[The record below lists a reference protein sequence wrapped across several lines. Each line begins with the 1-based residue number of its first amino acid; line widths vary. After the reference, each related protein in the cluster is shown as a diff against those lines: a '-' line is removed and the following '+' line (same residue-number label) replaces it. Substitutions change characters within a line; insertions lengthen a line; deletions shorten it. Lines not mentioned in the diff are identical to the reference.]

1 MLMLLLQQGNILDQ
15 NIMNINFRQ
24 YREQQGMSQE
34 EVASRLRI
42 SVDNVRL
49 GEKFPAKVSMGLAMK
64 WLQVLGVDLATAMSE
79 ETPPLPGIEPGFP
92 YAELYRR
99 LNLLNQ
105 YINETP
111 PLDKFEFPTN
121 PKLPLPHDVLT
132 QIQDYYQ
139 KPNVVLTGGFD
150 TGKSHLA
157 NSLLGSKNL
166 PESYQPATKLITIIR
181 HLGNRPHW
189 FNSDVW
195 IIDEDFWLDKHDKHT
210 IDLKL
215 LDNRKH
221 CEKHRLYSGS
231 FDILEKYGVHKY
243 DNNKTEIAG
252 HTAIVYLD
260 SPLLKACNLIDLPG
274 YSDQPDEI
282 SKDVDKANSA
292 TQIADILIYTSLA
305 KGHINGQDMPR
316 LTNLLR
322 LLPTPENEC
331 QNFPTLGNL
340 FIVATHADPSISN
353 TDLPNILN
361 NASTRLYNRLNE
373 TAIQKRR
380 EATNR
385 EIILDDVRKQF
396 FTFWT
401 ERPDRCQRLFDEL
414 TKLLTEYFPE
424 SIQCRVDREI
434 NAIKNDNKKQYA
446 EQVEQYQQTLANI
459 EESRNLLKEAEA
471 NEPARQKDMQQKRN
485 YVRKR
490 IKELGE
496 DTKKAFQKYAESIIN
511 VNSIEQTIRKKYNNK
526 KEAQE
531 YVAGYLVD
539 LLQSNLESSISTNSE
554 KLKAEIDDYLEGYPE
569 LKLTTKDGIKVS
581 IPFDTKGAFLGG
593 IAGLGA
599 YGALAA
605 WAAGLGNLGGYILV
619 AKLVSLLSALGIS
632 IGGGTAAVISFIA
645 VIGGPIVLGI
655 AIAAGLASLIFGLFG
670 EAWQSRLAKQIVKYF
685 EEQDIFGKLLTGNKQ
700 YWQDTATAFD
710 QGAEAVETAWKENL
724 EHQRELVSP
733 DTQSRE
739 RIEEII
745 KKLEVL
751 RDFFADIP
759 WTIQGEG

>member
-1 MLMLLLQQGNILDQ
+1 MY
-15 NIMNINFRQ
+15 INFRR
-24 YREQQGMSQE
+24 YREQQGMSQQ
-34 EVASRLRI
+34 EVASRLGI
-42 SVDNVRL
+42 SVDQVRH
-49 GEKFPAKVSMGLAMK
+49 GEQFPEKVPMGLGIK
-64 WLQVLGVDLATAMSE
+64 WLQVLGIDLATAMSE
-79 ETPPLPGIEPGFP
+79 ETPPLQGIEPGVP

-99 LNLLNQ
+99 LNLLSQ
-105 YINETP
+105 YINDTPALDEFDFPTKP
-111 PLDKFEFPTN
+111 PLPN
-121 PKLPLPHDVLT
+121 DVLT

-157 NSLLGSKNL
+157 NSILGSKNL

-189 FNSDVW
+189 FNADVW
-195 IIDEDFWLDKHDKHT
+195 IIDEDFWLDKHGKHT

-215 LDNRKH
+215 LDDRKH

-243 DNNKTEIAG
+243 DNNKTEIGG

-260 SPLLKACNLIDLPG
+260 SPLLRACNLIDLPG
-274 YSDQPDEI
+274 YFDQHNENSQDA
-282 SKDVDKANSA
+282 KKADSA
-292 TQIADILIYTSLA
+292 TQIADVLIYTSSA
-305 KGHINGQDMPR
+305 KGHINGPDMRVLP
-316 LTNLLR
+316 NLLR
-322 LLPTPENEC
+322 SLPTPENES

-340 FIVATHADPSISN
+340 FIVATQADPSIPN
-353 TDLPNILN
+353 TELSNILN
-361 NASTRLYNRLNE
+361 NASARLYQGLNE

-414 TKLLTEYFPE
+414 TKLLAEYFPE

-434 NAIKNDNKKQYA
+434 NAIKNDNKKQCA
-446 EQVEQYQQTLANI
+446 EQIEQYQQTLANI
-459 EESRNLLKEAEA
+459 EESRNVLKKAEG
-471 NEPARQKDMQQKRN
+471 NEPARQQKMQQRCN
-485 YVRKR
+485 HVRKR
-490 IKELGE
+490 IKELGQ
-496 DTKKAFQKYAESIIN
+496 DTEKSFQRYAESVIN
-511 VNSIEQTIRKKYNNK
+511 VNSIEQTIRKRYNNK

-539 LLQSNLESSISTNSE
+539 LLQSNLETSISANSE
-554 KLKAEIDDYLEGYPE
+554 KLRVEIDAFLEEYPQ
-569 LKLTTKDGIKVS
+569 LKLPKRDGIEVS

-599 YGALAA
+599 YGALAT

-632 IGGGTAAVISFIA
+632 IGGGTAAVISFVA
-645 VIGGPIVLGI
+645 AIGGPIALGI
-655 AIAAGLASLIFGLFG
+655 GLAAGLASLIFSLFG

-685 EEQDIFGKLLTGNKQ
+685 EEQDVSGKLLRGNKQ

-710 QGAEAVETAWKENL
+710 KGAEAVEAAWKENL
-724 EHQRELVSP
+724 KHHRELISP

-751 RDFFADIP
+751 RNFFADIP
-759 WTIQGEG
+759 WTLQGED

>member
-305 KGHINGQDMPR
+305 KGHINGQDMDR

-340 FIVATHADPSISN
+340 FIVATHAEPSISN
-353 TDLPNILN
+353 TALPNILN
-361 NASTRLYNRLNE
+361 DASTRLYNRLDE
-373 TAIQKRR
+373 TAIQRRR

-655 AIAAGLASLIFGLFG
+655 ALAAGLASLIFGLFG

-685 EEQDIFGKLLTGNKQ
+685 EEQDICGKLLTGNKQ

>member
-243 DNNKTEIAG
+243 DNSKTEIAG

-361 NASTRLYNRLNE
+361 NASTRLYNHLNE

-446 EQVEQYQQTLANI
+446 EQIEQYQQTLANI

-539 LLQSNLESSISTNSE
+539 LLQSNLESLISTNSE

-655 AIAAGLASLIFGLFG
+655 ALAAGLASLIFGLFG

-685 EEQDIFGKLLTGNKQ
+685 EEQDICGKLLTGNKQ
-700 YWQDTATAFD
+700 YWQDTATAFEK
-710 QGAEAVETAWKENL
+710 GAEAVETDWKDYL

-733 DTQSRE
+733 ETQSRE

>member
-1 MLMLLLQQGNILDQ
+1 MLMLLLQQVNVLDQ
-15 NIMNINFRQ
+15 NIMNINFRG
-24 YREQQGMSQE
+24 YREQQGMTEQ
-34 EVASRLRI
+34 EVASRLKI
-42 SVDNVRL
+42 SVDNVKL

-64 WLQVLGVDLATAMSE
+64 WLQVLGVDIATAMSE
-79 ETPPLPGIEPGFP
+79 ETPPIQGIEPGFP

-105 YINETP
+105 YIYETP
-111 PLDKFEFPTN
+111 PLDEFYFPT
-121 PKLPLPHDVLT
+121 KLPLPNDVLT

-189 FNSDVW
+189 FNADVW
-195 IIDEDFWLDKHDKHT
+195 IIDEDFWLDKHGKHK

-215 LDNRKH
+215 LDDRKH
-221 CEKHRLYSGS
+221 CEKYRLYSGS

-243 DNNKTEIAG
+243 DNSKTEIEG

-274 YSDQPDEI
+274 YSDQPDET
-282 SKDVDKANSA
+282 SKDGKKADSA
-292 TQIADILIYTSLA
+292 TPIADILIYTSLA

-316 LTNLLR
+316 LRDLLG
-322 LLPTPENEC
+322 LLPTPENES

-340 FIVATHADPSISN
+340 FIVATHAEPSISN

-361 NASTRLYNRLNE
+361 KASARLYKELNE
-373 TAIQKRR
+373 TKIQKRR

-414 TKLLTEYFPE
+414 TKLLAEYYPE
-424 SIQCRVDREI
+424 LIQCRVDREI

-446 EQVEQYQQTLANI
+446 EQIELYQQTLANI

-539 LLQSNLESSISTNSE
+539 LLQSNLESSIITNSE

-655 AIAAGLASLIFGLFG
+655 ALAAGLASLIFGLFG

-733 DTQSRE
+733 ETQSRE

>member
-1 MLMLLLQQGNILDQ
+1 
-15 NIMNINFRQ
+15 MNINFRR
-24 YREQQGMSQE
+24 YREQQGMSQQ
-34 EVASRLRI
+34 EVASRLGI
-42 SVDNVRL
+42 SVDQVKH
-49 GEKFPAKVSMGLAMK
+49 GEQFPAKVPMGLAIK

-79 ETPPLPGIEPGFP
+79 ETPPLQGLEPGDP

-111 PLDKFEFPTN
+111 PFDEFDFPTK
-121 PKLPLPHDVLT
+121 PPLPNDVQR

-157 NSLLGSKNL
+157 NSILGSKNL

-181 HLGNRPHW
+181 HIGNRPHW
-189 FNSDVW
+189 FNADVC
-195 IIDEDFWLDKHDKHT
+195 IIDENFWLDEHGKHT

-215 LDNRKH
+215 LDDRKH

-243 DNNKTEIAG
+243 DNNRTEIGG

-282 SKDVDKANSA
+282 SKDVEKANSA
-292 TQIADILIYTSLA
+292 TQIADVLIYTSLA

-322 LLPTPENEC
+322 LLPTPENES

-361 NASTRLYNRLNE
+361 NASARLYNHLNE

-414 TKLLTEYFPE
+414 TKLLAEYYPE
-424 SIQCRVDREI
+424 SIVCRVDREI
-434 NAIKNDNKKQYA
+434 NAIKNDNKKQCA
-446 EQVEQYQQTLANI
+446 EQIEQYQQTVANI
-459 EESRNLLKEAEA
+459 EESRKVLKEAEA
-471 NEPARQKDMQQKRN
+471 NEPARQREMQQRRN
-485 YVRKR
+485 HVRKR
-490 IKELGE
+490 IKELGQ
-496 DTKKAFQKYAESIIN
+496 DTEKSFQRYAESVIN
-511 VNSIEQTIRKKYNNK
+511 VDSIEQTIRKRYNNK

-539 LLQSNLESSISTNSE
+539 LLQSNLESLIGTNSE
-554 KLKAEIDDYLEGYPE
+554 KLRAEIDAFLEGYPQ
-569 LKLTTKDGIKVS
+569 LKLPKKDGIEVS

-645 VIGGPIVLGI
+645 AIGGPIVLGI
-655 AIAAGLASLIFGLFG
+655 GLAAGLASLIFGLFG

-685 EEQDIFGKLLTGNKQ
+685 EEQDICGKLLKGNKQ

-710 QGAEAVETAWKENL
+710 KGAEAVEAAWKENL
-724 EHQRELVSP
+724 EHLREITSP
-733 DTQSRE
+733 ETQSRE

-751 RDFFADIP
+751 RSFFAEIP

>member
-1 MLMLLLQQGNILDQ
+1 
-15 NIMNINFRQ
+15 MNINFRR

-34 EVASRLRI
+34 EVASRLKI
-42 SVDNVRL
+42 SVDHVKL
-49 GEKFPAKVSMGLAMK
+49 GEQFPAKVSMGLAMK
-64 WLQVLGVDLATAMSE
+64 WLQILGVDLATAISE

-111 PLDKFEFPTN
+111 PLDEFEFPTN
-121 PKLPLPHDVLT
+121 PKLPLPDDVLT
-132 QIQDYYQ
+132 QIQEYYQ

-189 FNSDVW
+189 FNADVW
-195 IIDEDFWLDKHDKHT
+195 IIDEDFWLDEHGKHT

-231 FDILEKYGVHKY
+231 FDILEEYGVHKY
-243 DNNKTEIAG
+243 DNNKTEIGG

-353 TDLPNILN
+353 TELPNILN
-361 NASTRLYNRLNE
+361 NASARLYNHLNE
-373 TAIQKRR
+373 TSIQKRR

-385 EIILDDVRKQF
+385 EITQDDVQQRF

-414 TKLLTEYFPE
+414 TKLLAEYYPE
-424 SIQCRVDREI
+424 SIQCQVDREI
-434 NAIKNDNKKQYA
+434 NAIKNDNKKQCA
-446 EQVEQYQQTLANI
+446 EQIEKYQETLANI
-459 EESRNLLKEAEA
+459 EESRNSLKKAEA
-471 NEPARQKDMQQKRN
+471 NEPARQKEIQQSLN

-490 IKELGE
+490 IKKLGE
-496 DTKKAFQKYAESIIN
+496 DTEKSFQKYAKSVIN

-539 LLQSNLESSISTNSE
+539 LLQSNLETLISANSE
-554 KLKAEIDDYLEGYPE
+554 KLKVEIDTFLEGYPQP
-569 LKLTTKDGIKVS
+569 KLTKKDGIEVS

-599 YGALAA
+599 YGALAT

-632 IGGGTAAVISFIA
+632 IGGGTAAVISFVA
-645 VIGGPIVLGI
+645 TIGGPLTLGI
-655 AIAAGLASLIFGLFG
+655 ALSVALASLIFGLFG
-670 EAWQSRLAKQIVKYF
+670 EAWQSRLAKQLVKCF
-685 EEQDIFGKLLTGNKQ
+685 EEQDVCGKLLRENKQ

-710 QGAEAVETAWKENL
+710 QGAEALETASKDNI
-724 EHQRELVSP
+724 EHLRELVSP
-733 DTQSRE
+733 DTDSRE

-751 RDFFADIP
+751 QNFFADIP